1 VIRQRARLVGAQMAL
16 VDLVLLVV
24 AFRLAFAIRG
34 RWPLGELPSL
44 YPFAQYLV
52 VMVVAI
58 PTTLAAL
65 WLSGVYRY
73 RHRRSY
79 AFEVTSVVKA
89 LVVAGVVV
97 ATLAFLLKWQFLSRS
112 FLVLFFATALVL
124 LTAFKILARVLFH
137 LFGQR
142 SFEERNIV
150 IVGTGDTARELATV
164 IRANRRWGLRLLG
177 FVATDES
184 ELAAGETGSDG
195 PGLGSLADLARI
207 VDRMPVDEVVFAV
220 SRESLPSVDSSIEFL
235 EQMGIRTRLLV
246 NWVPRSVSR
255 LSLEEFQGFP
265 LLTLSA
271 GPDNEIRLALR
282 RVFDLAVAGAMLL
295 LASPLLLLTCL
306 LVKIEDGGPIL
317 FRQVRCGL
325 NGRKFTLLKLRT
337 MVTGADEQKRDLLPL
352 NEMTGPV
359 FKIKRDP
366 RVTRV
371 GAYLRRFSVDELP
384 QLLNVL
390 AGDMALVGPRPPVP
404 DEVAQYQ
411 RWQRRRLS
419 MKPGMTGL
427 WQVSGRSEVDFE
439 DWMRLDLS
447 YIDNWSFWL
456 DVKILLK
463 TVPAVLSGRGAR

>member
-1 VIRQRARLVGAQMAL
+1 MAL

-44 YPFAQYLV
+44 YPFGQYLV

-89 LVVAGVVV
+89 LAVAGVVV

-137 LFGQR
+137 LFGER

-177 FVATDES
+177 FVAEDDS
-184 ELAAGETGSDG
+184 DFAAGESGADETRL
-195 PGLGSLADLARI
+195 GLLEELARI

-220 SRESLPSVDSSIEFL
+220 SRESLPRVDSSIELL

-295 LASPLLLLTCL
+295 VASPLLLLACL
-306 LVKIEDGGPIL
+306 LVKLEDGGPIL

-337 MVTGADEQKRDLLPL
+337 MVTGADEQKQDLLPL

-384 QLLNVL
+384 QLVNVL

-439 DWMRLDLS
+439 DWMRLDLD